1 MFRMLTQRSIAR
13 AAVLPVAAVIL
24 LIGASAVASL
34 AIHNRERTTETMR
47 EKTGMIAELAA
58 PSATAAAW
66 DFNAQNASRLLST
79 LGLDQDLRSGIIVD
93 EKGKV
98 FARHDASNEAEWKL
112 DPDALLKASGAA
124 DQKALGSE
132 PRRIVEGMQVV
143 ELRPLIMKEKDNKHL
158 GYLAVMFSRERVM
171 ANARNEMLVTIGVGI
186 GALALVCALLTFIL
200 SRVTKPIAAM
210 TRTMEKLADGELD
223 VTIPALE
230 RRDEIGAMAH
240 AVQIFQGA
248 LVAKKEADAQ
258 AAADADAKIR
268 RAQKLDELTRRFESN
283 VLRLTGELTGAA
295 SEMEGTAQSMTLTAN
310 DTNQKSVDVATAAE
324 QTTNNVQTV
333 AAATEEMAA
342 SINEIAQ
349 RIAHS
354 SQTAERAVEDAKR
367 TDKIVQQLVAGADKI
382 GEVISLINGIA
393 AQTNLLALNA
403 TIEAARAGEAGK
415 GFAVV
420 ASEVKMLAGQTT
432 KATEEISTQISAIQD
447 ATGEVVTAIQT
458 IGQTISEMSEISGT
472 IASAMEEQ
480 GSVTREITH
489 NVHEAA
495 RGTDLVSGSILDV
508 KRGAS
513 ETGTAASKVLDAA
526 QILTR
531 QSEGLRLELETFLQ
545 NVKAA

>member
-24 LIGASAVASL
+24 LIGAGAVASL
-34 AIHNRERTTETMR
+34 AIHNRERTAETMR

-66 DFNAQNASRLLST
+66 DFNTQAASRLLET
-79 LGLDQDLRSGIIVD
+79 LVHDQDLRSGIIVD

-98 FARHDASNEAEWKL
+98 FARHDTSDQAEWKL
-112 DPDALLKASGAA
+112 EPDALLKASGAA
-124 DQKALGSE
+124 DQKTLGSE
-132 PRRIVEGMQVV
+132 PRRIVDGMQVV
-143 ELRPLIMKEKDNKHL
+143 ELRPLIMKEKDNKQL
-158 GYLAVMFSRERVM
+158 GYLALMFSRERTL
-171 ANARNEMLVTIGVGI
+171 ADARNEMLVTIGAGI

-268 RAQKLDELTRRFESN
+268 RAQKLDDLTRRFESN

-324 QTTNNVQTV
+324 QTTSNVQTV

-349 RIAHS
+349 RVAHS
-354 SQTAERAVEDAKR
+354 SQTADRAVEDAKR
-367 TDKIVQQLVAGADKI
+367 TDTIVQQLVAGADKI

-447 ATGEVVTAIQT
+447 ATGEVVNAIQT
-458 IGQTISEMSEISGT
+458 IGQTIAEMSEMSGT
-472 IASAMEEQ
+472 IAAAMEEQ